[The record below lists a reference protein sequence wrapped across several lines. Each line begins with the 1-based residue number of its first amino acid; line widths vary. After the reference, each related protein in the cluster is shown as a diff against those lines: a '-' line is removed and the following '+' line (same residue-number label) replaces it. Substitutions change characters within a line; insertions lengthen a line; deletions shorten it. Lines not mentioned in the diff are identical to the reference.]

1 MNIRLDNK
9 IAVVTGAASGIG
21 LACSNLLA
29 QSGAKVALVDINR
42 DGLVEALKAVQKKGT
57 AKSYQLDVTKVPAIA
72 PVVTKIRQEM
82 GEIDILVCSAGINIP
97 KLANE
102 VTEADWDAVLTV
114 NTKGLFFCNQ
124 AVAVQSMIPRKSG
137 VIVNIASQ
145 MGLVGGPK
153 RAPYCASKGGVIL
166 LTYSEAVEWAQYNI
180 RINAVAPT
188 FIRTP
193 LSEKF
198 LSDPDFMSYVMES
211 IPLGRLAKVE
221 DVASAVCFLVSDE
234 ANMITGTT
242 LSVDGGWTAK

>member
-1 MNIRLDNK
+1 MDIRLDNK
-9 IAVVTGAASGIG
+9 VAIVTGAASGIG

-29 QSGAKVALVDINR
+29 KSGAKVALVDINP
-42 DGLVEALKAVQKKGT
+42 DGLVEATKAVQEKGT
-57 AKSYQLDVTKVPAIA
+57 AKSYQLDVTDVPAIA
-72 PVVTKIRQEM
+72 STVSSIRQEL

-97 KLANE
+97 KLAHE
-102 VTEADWDAVLTV
+102 VTEAEWDAVLTV

-124 AVAVQSMIPRKSG
+124 AVAVQSMMPRKSG

-166 LTYSEAVEWAQYNI
+166 LTYAEAVEWAPYNI

-198 LSDPDFMSYVMES
+198 LSDPEFMSYVMEN
-211 IPLGRLAKVE
+211 IPLGRLATVG
-221 DVASAVCFLVSDE
+221 DVAAAVCFLVSDE